1 MPPSPTPSLAWARP
15 APEAFATGLAEVA
28 AQRSDGL
35 DPAQQLIEEAPIT
48 LVFNDAVALTLMAT
62 PLDAEALALGF
73 CLSEGLV
80 AQAAELLDLQAVP
93 AGAGLSVLIQL
104 PEARLQA
111 LHARR
116 RFGAAPGGCGLCG
129 IEDQQTLLALPAAR
143 LPALALGPG
152 AIERA
157 LAALPA
163 WQPLNAQ
170 SGGAHAAAFCNPQG
184 ALLEVAE
191 DVSRHCALDKLIG
204 RLARRGLA
212 PDSGF
217 ALVSSRASFELVH
230 KAARVG
236 LPCLVALSAPTALA
250 LRAAQA
256 TGLQLYG
263 FARPGRWTRYCP

>member
-1 MPPSPTPSLAWARP
+1 MPAADPLDWARP
-15 APEAFATGLAEVA
+15 APDAFATGLAASSPWRSEGGG
-28 AQRSDGL
+28 AQE
-35 DPAQQLIEEAPIT
+35 QLIEEAPVT
-48 LVFNDAVALTLMAT
+48 LVFNDEVALTLMAT
-62 PLDAEALALGF
+62 PLEAEALALGF

-111 LHARR
+111 LRARR

-129 IEDQQTLLALPAAR
+129 IEDQQTLLALPAAP
-143 LPALALGPG
+143 LPALALDAG
-152 AIERA
+152 AIEHA
-157 LAALPA
+157 LAALPGM
-163 WQPLNAQ
+163 QPLNAQ
-170 SGGAHAAAFCNPQG
+170 TGGAHAAAFCSPQG
-184 ALLEVAE
+184 ELLEAAE

-212 PDSGF
+212 PGGGF

-236 LPCLVALSAPTALA
+236 LPALVALSAPTALA

-263 FARPGRWTRYCP
+263 FARPGRWTRYHPS